1 MVRIGYAGKPVSQ
14 ATLSKLKSA
23 MGDPSKTKYGLSLRE
38 GGAGRAPD
46 GGALE
51 YWRFLPANLTE
62 IQRERIKKNPKVVYA
77 MERLHNL
84 TGTGRTADASGTATH
99 HMQVIAEESSR
110 VVDEGSTADTLWKI
124 KDLINQ
130 RAERGI
136 SEEQKAIINRQI
148 KAQQLKLPQKNQVV
162 IETDHSG
169 LYWLEK
175 PTPTAPAITS
185 SFPIIPII
193 IIAVIVGFFLLRRRA

>member
-1 MVRIGYAGKPVSQ
+1 
-14 ATLSKLKSA
+14 

-148 KAQQLKLPQKNQVV
+148 KAQQLKLPQ
-162 IETDHSG
+162 EE
-169 LYWLEK
+169 LEK

-185 SFPIIPII
+185 SLPIIPII
-193 IIAVIVGFFLLRRRA
+193 IIAVIVGIFLLRRRA